1 MLLFE
6 RRRINIRSMNEGDV
20 DHYYEQIEMD
30 ETEKKNH
37 IKEIKKIIRKSPKE
51 PTAEGMLLLV
61 ACEPGNNRMIGTILT
76 KNLGKGKISL
86 QVSFPNKSKEISYGK
101 EVVDQFIKVCKK
113 EPFFETIK
121 YVKLDA
127 KSEIIQKYMNEKEIT
142 SSFVCVE

>member
-1 MLLFE
+1 MLFE

-20 DHYYEQIEMD
+20 DHYYEQIDMN

-37 IKEIKKIIRKSPKE
+37 IKEIKKIIRKVPKE
-51 PTAEGMLLLV
+51 ATAEDMLLLV
-61 ACEPGNNRMIGTILT
+61 ACEPGNDRMLGTILT
-76 KNLGKGKISL
+76 KSIGKGKISL
-86 QVSFPNKSKEISYGK
+86 QVSFPNKDKEIFYGK

-113 EPFFETIK
+113 EPFFEKIK
-121 YVKLDA
+121 YVKLDT